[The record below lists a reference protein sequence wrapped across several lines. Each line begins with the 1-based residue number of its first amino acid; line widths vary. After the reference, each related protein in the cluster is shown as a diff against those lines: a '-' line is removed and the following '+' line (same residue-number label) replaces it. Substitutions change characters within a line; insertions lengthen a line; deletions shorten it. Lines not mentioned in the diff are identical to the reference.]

1 MNKLIDA
8 KLVNIPWGNDVYC
21 LRLSFSIGWKSII
34 FLWNIVHLH
43 SYGHESLY

>member
-34 FLWNIVHLH
+34 SMEH
-43 SYGHESLY
+43 SSFAFVWT